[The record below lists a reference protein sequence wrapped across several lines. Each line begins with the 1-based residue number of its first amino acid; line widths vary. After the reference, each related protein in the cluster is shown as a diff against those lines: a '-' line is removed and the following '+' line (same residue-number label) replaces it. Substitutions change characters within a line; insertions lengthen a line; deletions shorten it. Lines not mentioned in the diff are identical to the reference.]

1 MMRRL
6 PPAGDAAALEQ
17 ENERLRRSVEELS
30 VLNELATE
38 IGGARG
44 VEAVM
49 QTVVQR
55 SIRAVG
61 AEQGVIT
68 LLDEGSG
75 HKGHTLVREAA
86 TSAGR
91 EALRLEETLLGWM
104 AHYRRPLRL
113 NEPREDPRFRGAAW
127 RPGVRSLLCAPLLVR
142 AELRGVLTA
151 FNKRGGPGGGEAACF
166 SAGDERLLAI
176 IAAQSAQV
184 IENARL
190 VEEERELLRMREQLR
205 LAAEL
210 QARLLPAKAPDVPG
224 YEVAGWSLSSEAVGG
239 DFFDF
244 IPLGGGRLGLAV
256 GDVVGKGLPAA
267 LLMANVQA
275 TLRGQAPGAASVVA
289 CLERA
294 NGLLHASTSP
304 REFVTL
310 FYGVLDPD
318 RHRFRYANAGHNR
331 PLLVPAGMAPV
342 RLETGGL
349 ALGLAPTTSYG
360 EAEVELGPGDL
371 LVVFSDGVT
380 EAMDPDR
387 DLFGEGRLGAVL
399 EACRDSPAGSVIE
412 GVADAVRRH
421 AGGAP
426 QSDDV
431 TLLVVRRQ
439 A

>member
-1 MMRRL
+1 MGL
-6 PPAGDAAALEQ
+6 
-17 ENERLRRSVEELS
+17 
-30 VLNELATE
+30 
-38 IGGARG
+38 
-44 VEAVM
+44 
-49 QTVVQR
+49 
-55 SIRAVG
+55 
-61 AEQGVIT
+61 
-68 LLDEGSG
+68 
-75 HKGHTLVREAA
+75 REAA
-86 TSAGR
+86 TAG
-91 EALRLEETLLGWM
+91 
-104 AHYRRPLRL
+104 
-113 NEPREDPRFRGAAW
+113 
-127 RPGVRSLLCAPLLVR
+127 
-142 AELRGVLTA
+142 
-151 FNKRGGPGGGEAACF
+151 F

-210 QARLLPAKAPDVPG
+210 QARLLPAKAPDVAG

-275 TLRGQAPGAASVVA
+275 TLRGQAPGAASVAA

-310 FYGVLDPD
+310 FYGVLDPES
-318 RHRFRYANAGHNR
+318 HRFRYANAGHNR

-371 LVVFSDGVT
+371 LVVYSDGVT

-412 GVADAVRRH
+412 RVADAVRRH
-421 AGGAP
+421 AGEAP

-439 A
+439 V